1 MSEDNPELVTDLSA
15 DAPEEDS
22 AEKDTEEPGGK
33 SAPAL
38 ETSVAVSKEE
48 DLDPPEGDA
57 VSKDALTIR
66 LDGINLAFSDDEI
79 EW

>member
-22 AEKDTEEPGGK
+22 AEKDTEEPGAK

-38 ETSVAVSKEE
+38 ETSVVVSKEE

-57 VSKDALTIR
+57 VSKDAFTIR